1 MKRTMI
7 TIFIILA
14 VFLTGCQKTEEQGA
28 VYMKIDQATAKT
40 NMETRD
46 DIILLDV
53 RTEYE
58 HDEIRIP
65 GSMLLPDYD
74 IGRLAPTLLPDK
86 DAEIY
91 VYCRSGAR
99 SREAVMTLLGM
110 GYTNVYDLGGI
121 IDWPYETE

>member
-1 MKRTMI
+1 MKRTII
-7 TIFIILA
+7 TIFIILG

-28 VYMKIDQATAKT
+28 VYMRIDQATAKA
-40 NMETRD
+40 NLEARD

-58 HDEIRIP
+58 YDEIRIP
-65 GSMLLPDYD
+65 GSMLLPDFD
-74 IGRLAPTLLPDK
+74 IRRLAPTLLPDK

-99 SREAVMTLLGM
+99 SREAVMALLSM
-110 GYTNVYDLGGI
+110 GYTNVYDMGGI